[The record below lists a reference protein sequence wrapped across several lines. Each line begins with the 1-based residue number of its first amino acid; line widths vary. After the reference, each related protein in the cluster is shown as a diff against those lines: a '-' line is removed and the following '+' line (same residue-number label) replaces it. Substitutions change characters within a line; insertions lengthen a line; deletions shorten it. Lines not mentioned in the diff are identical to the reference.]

1 MRVVLNVTGHVCEY
15 FPGKASRVEVDLP
28 GPMSLADILRFIG
41 VSPELVMYSFSKG
54 TRHGKDYVPGDGEE
68 ILLIAPPA
76 GG

>member
-1 MRVVLNVTGHVCEY
+1 
-15 FPGKASRVEVDLP
+15 
-28 GPMSLADILRFIG
+28 MSLADILRFIG